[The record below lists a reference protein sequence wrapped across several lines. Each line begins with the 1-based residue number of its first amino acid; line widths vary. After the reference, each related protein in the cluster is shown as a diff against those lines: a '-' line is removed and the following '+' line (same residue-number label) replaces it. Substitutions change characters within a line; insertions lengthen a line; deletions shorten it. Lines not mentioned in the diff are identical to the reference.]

1 MASDY
6 IPNKKQLGQVA
17 VSLLIVF
24 ALLKFLPVPENVRA
38 LFRL

>member
-1 MASDY
+1 MASGY
-6 IPNKKQLGQVA
+6 IPNKKQIGQVA

-38 LFRL
+38 LFRV